1 MKCVFVVT
9 GFCLIIVSAAA
20 QDVSVVR
27 IEPDPLQQ
35 LPCPQQKIEF
45 RCQILV
51 PSFAME
57 WTLPT
62 NETLEFG
69 HAENIGAVYVSSDDA
84 YSATLTNRTEDP
96 NSANRFFFTSTLLV
110 MEPVNGSNLTCVAV
124 SGGVPVKE
132 STSIILSGTPDPP
145 KNLGYNDRV
154 VIESSVDLQ
163 WTRPSYTGGVA
174 VVNYTV
180 SANGKRLEVA
190 NSSQIVRFN
199 TSYLIYGEV
208 LVLAI
213 NTCGQ
218 ENQPAAIN
226 IPAAAPLPLSNLSVA
241 LNCEAD
247 SSPWTIIWMNGQ
259 REEGV
264 VYPDVELSVKL
275 TRTDELA
282 SNVTESDPCSEV
294 TAADT
299 SCTVTLPRGIYNVTV
314 TQSNDVG
321 SSVDSNLFDTRRLI
335 VEAMLGDEKPLSV
348 TVTVNIYC
356 KITCPAIV
364 MFGTQPISGGSC
376 DIQANTTSEELL
388 SAGNNATFSVDTGS
402 IARASDERYC
412 YHINYCEQDDNGGS
426 GDGLSTGGVIG
437 VVFSCVV
444 GIGALV
450 VLLIFVMV
458 YWRRSSSIFKSTPCF
473 DGTENADID
482 LGHQAQEQLS
492 YAENNFTAPANP
504 APPNEPQDF
513 GQDTPSFEATN
524 VYQDTCDTSQEIDTT
539 VDHTE
544 LATIED

>member
-1 MKCVFVVT
+1 VKQVFLIAAA
-9 GFCLIIVSAAA
+9 CLISAIAA
-20 QDVSVVR
+20 QEISLER
-27 IEPDPLQQ
+27 TKPDPQQ
-35 LPCPQQKIEF
+35 LPCPQQMIEF
-45 RCQILV
+45 QCEILV
-51 PSFAME
+51 PTT
-57 WTLPT
+57 TLIWGLHT
-62 NETLEFG
+62 GEMLEFG
-69 HAENIGAVYVSSDDA
+69 VLRSVGYVRSSPDNV
-84 YSATLTNRTEDP
+84 YSATLTEKREDDDPDTE
-96 NSANRFFFTSTLLV
+96 RFFFTSTLLIR
-110 MEPVNGSNLTCVAV
+110 EPVNQTTLSCTGGGGADPVDKSTTITQ
-124 SGGVPVKE
+124 SG
-132 STSIILSGTPDPP
+132 IPDPP
-145 KNLGYNDRV
+145 NDLGYNDGV
-154 VIESSVDLQ
+154 VIERSVDLQ

-174 VVNYTV
+174 VVNYRVSTSGGTV
-180 SANGKRLEVA
+180 TVKD
-190 NSSQIVRFN
+190 SSEDVKY
-199 TSYLIYGEV
+199 SPGLVYGEV
-208 LVLAI
+208 QVLAI
-213 NTCGQ
+213 NTCGLESQ
-218 ENQPAAIN
+218 QAAIN